1 MIADRDLMVVPMPAM
16 ADASQVYSGVA
27 RMAGVLWCTK
37 VSARPDRRADTV
49 VVVVHDR
56 AYRIGQD
63 RPVQVHRL
71 ITEGTLEDRIAALIE
86 KKRELADAVIS
97 SGEGWIAELSDQ
109 QLGDLVSLRSIR

>member
-1 MIADRDLMVVPMPAM
+1 MNAE
-16 ADASQVYSGVA
+16 
-27 RMAGVLWCTK
+27 
-37 VSARPDRRADTV
+37 
-49 VVVVHDR
+49 
-56 AYRIGQD
+56 
-63 RPVQVHRL
+63 